1 MFIVITSQ
9 NKRTITPHA
18 GKCRKFWRYELS
30 GKEII
35 GKQLIEAEK
44 EDTFSQ
50 SGLILDSLRPMDILV
65 TAGMGDRLREKL
77 SNIGVHVIVTQ
88 ETGPGDFIK
97 SLG

>member
-18 GKCRKFWRYELS
+18 GKCRKFWRYELR
-30 GKEII
+30 GKEVI
-35 GKQLIEAEK
+35 GKQLIEAER

-65 TAGMGDRLREKL
+65 R
-77 SNIGVHVIVTQ
+77 
-88 ETGPGDFIK
+88 
-97 SLG
+97 